1 MRLNAILLCLLP
13 VVMAAPS
20 LAQTVTISAGDNV
33 VTDWSSVQAGDTV
46 VFASGTFAVS
56 QQLKVPSGVTITSAS
71 LGTAHIFFTLAGT
84 NGSAYGFVLAANAGS
99 VEFSNLDMY
108 STNGL
113 IQMSA
118 GGTYNNITI
127 FNNQLQYGGGKLSD
141 GSAIYGISATNPS
154 TNLVVEHNYFHD
166 SPGSVR
172 NWCIFNTANSYFD
185 YNLFYNINDGGQQV
199 DPDGYVDFSY
209 NYGRYIHRMGQE
221 VALDAAASY
230 NCQYNTFYDYVLP
243 YNDTEGVS
251 IVLASQKVVIA
262 NNFFEASIAPG
273 STYGA
278 QSGAAAGGPQ
288 RFGYAIEA
296 TGNPGYV
303 YGNTLVGPWAEDVS
317 SDIANLQVYSNIV
330 YGTALWGDF
339 EGEPGPFG
347 YGSIDL
353 NPSEPNHVDNN
364 VNDAPAP
371 PTNVWNAGPNG
382 GPITFSA
389 GSGTTGSTSSGSS
402 GSSSGTG
409 STASGGGSTT
419 GGTTTGGTPTAPP
432 APLPNA
438 NNPPLPLNGVVV
450 NVQSSTSCTVSWNAP
465 SANITSVTIN
475 IISTIGR
482 QNFEPVTGSPTSTT
496 QSISGMHPGW
506 LIDFTVTVVDSSGQ
520 TYTSKPVTASFPG
533 NSLAPWQGTLWG
545 GISTQQSNPFGT
557 QTTSGY
563 Q

>member
-1 MRLNAILLCLLP
+1 MRLNALLLCLLP
-13 VVMAAPS
+13 LVMAAPS
-20 LAQTVTISAGDNV
+20 LAQTVTINSGDNV
-33 VTDWSSVQAGDTV
+33 VNDWANVQPGDTV
-46 VFASGTFAVS
+46 VFGSGTFNVS
-56 QQLKVPSGVTITSAS
+56 QTLTVPSNVTITSAS
-71 LGTAHIFFTLAGT
+71 LGTSHIVFSLAGT
-84 NGSAYGFVLAANAGS
+84 NGSAYGFALAAGAGT
-99 VEFSNLDMY
+99 VTFSNLDLY
-108 STNGL
+108 SSNGL

-118 GGTYNNITI
+118 GGQYNDITI
-127 FNNQLQYGGGKLSD
+127 YNNQLQYGGGNLSD
-141 GSAIYGISATNPS
+141 GSAIYGISATDPS
-154 TNLVVEHNYFHD
+154 TNLIVEHNYFHD
-166 SPGSVR
+166 SLGSIR
-172 NWCIFNTANSYFD
+172 NWCVFNTANSYFD
-185 YNLFYNINDGGQQV
+185 YNLFYNINDGGQIV

-209 NYGRYIHRMGQE
+209 NYGTYMHRMGQE
-221 VALDAAASY
+221 VALDASASY

-251 IVLASQKVVIA
+251 IVLASKSVTIA

-273 STYGA
+273 SSYGA
-278 QSGAAAGGPQ
+278 QSGAAAGGPN

-353 NPSEPNHVDNN
+353 DASKPNQVDNN

-371 PTNVWNAGPNG
+371 PANTWGAGPNG

-389 GSGTTGSTSSGSS
+389 GSGTTGSNGDSGSGTSTGSSTS
-402 GSSSGTG
+402 GS
-409 STASGGGSTT
+409 GSTT
-419 GGTTTGGTPTAPP
+419 P
-432 APLPNA
+432 ANPQPNA

-450 NVQSSTSCTVSWNAP
+450 TVQSSTTCTVSWTSPA
-465 SANITSVTIN
+465 ANITSVTIN

-482 QNFEPVTGSPTSTT
+482 QNFQPVTASPTLNS
-496 QSISGMHPGW
+496 QSISAMHPGW
-506 LIDFTVTVVDSSGQ
+506 LIDFTVIAVDSSGQ
-520 TYTSKPVTASFPG
+520 RYESKPVTASFPG

-545 GISTQQSNPFGT
+545 GISVL
-557 QTTSGY
+557 QTDPWAN
-563 Q
+563 